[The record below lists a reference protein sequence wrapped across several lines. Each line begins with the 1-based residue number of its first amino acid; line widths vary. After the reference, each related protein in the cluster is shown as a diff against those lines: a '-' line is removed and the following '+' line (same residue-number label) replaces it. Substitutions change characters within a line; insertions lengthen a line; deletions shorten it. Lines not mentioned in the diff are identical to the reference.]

1 MFRLIALL
9 LILGLPAAAQDLQ
22 PISPRQALTTLDQA
36 PPVQIYVSVD
46 GQSVGPMDAEA
57 FKKHLGTPEAAANTY
72 VWMPGMKDWALA
84 STVAALQPIIAAM
97 TQTGEDGKMAP
108 PADPS
113 AFMLGVW
120 ISEPFFWTSNDI
132 KWSVITQMKLLPD
145 GRFEGATLY
154 RKDAKREGPITVS
167 HEKGTWKVTAADAG
181 KFTLSRSMTY
191 TDVEDGV
198 VGSSGQVEDSLTFE
212 ATGPNDALT
221 DFGARFVR
229 IPESQ

>member
-84 STVAALQPIIAAM
+84 TTPSSLRVAPM
-97 TQTGEDGKMAP
+97 
-108 PADPS
+108 
-113 AFMLGVW
+113 
-120 ISEPFFWTSNDI
+120 SER
-132 KWSVITQMKLLPD
+132 V
-145 GRFEGATLY
+145 
-154 RKDAKREGPITVS
+154 
-167 HEKGTWKVTAADAG
+167 
-181 KFTLSRSMTY
+181 
-191 TDVEDGV
+191 
-198 VGSSGQVEDSLTFE
+198 
-212 ATGPNDALT
+212 
-221 DFGARFVR
+221 
-229 IPESQ
+229 